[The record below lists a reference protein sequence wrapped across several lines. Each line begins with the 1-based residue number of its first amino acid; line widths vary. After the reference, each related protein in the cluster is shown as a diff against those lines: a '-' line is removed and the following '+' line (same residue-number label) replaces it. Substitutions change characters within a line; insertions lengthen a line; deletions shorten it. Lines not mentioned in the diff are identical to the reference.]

1 MTETEFLDRVAKI
14 WRQIES
20 QVDDWVEQADVDIES
35 LRQGPVI
42 ELEFESGRK
51 IVVNAQTPM
60 QQVWL
65 ASPRGAF
72 HFQWNDTAWVDTRT
86 GADFWAVLQQ
96 EASQE
101 AGVSLSPPRASAH

>member
-51 IVVNAQTPM
+51 IVVNAQAPM

-72 HFQWNDTAWVDTRT
+72 HFQWNDTAWADTRT
-86 GADFWAVLQQ
+86 GTDFWAVLHQ

-101 AGVSLSPPRASAH
+101 AGVSLPPSR

>member
-35 LRQGPVI
+35 FRQGPVI
-42 ELEFESGRK
+42 EIEFESGRK
-51 IVVNAQTPM
+51 VVVNAQTPM

-72 HFQWNDTAWVDTRT
+72 HFQWNDKAWVDTRS
-86 GADFWAVLQQ
+86 GADFWAVLTEQ
-96 EASQE
+96 ASLE
-101 AGVSLSPPRASAH
+101 AGVSLSLPSH

>member
-35 LRQGPVI
+35 FRSGPVM
-42 ELEFESGRK
+42 ELEFDSGRK

-72 HFQWNDTAWVDTRT
+72 HFQWNETAWVDTRS
-86 GADFWAVLQQ
+86 GADFWAVLQ
-96 EASQE
+96 EHASLE
-101 AGVSLSPPRASAH
+101 AGVSLPSPRVH